1 MKKCYYIIGEN
12 MDKANKNRFI
22 FWGSISL
29 ILFIC
34 FIIGMISYYNGYGK
48 YGKIRKELNPIVNT
62 FNNLDSVKSLSES
75 GISIKAKFSKDKINV
90 VYKLENILLEY
101 NFDYITNGNIRV
113 LSTSYDNSKNDNIN
127 SLIMKFMIDSISII
141 NGHNEGD
148 VFKKFTLDD
157 FKDTTINE
165 GISIKKNGNETAFLI
180 NIDKYIVDNYK
191 KPELIITDYI
201 EKDKLNEILSENKS
215 TIKYSDENVT
225 FKINKNLNLILI
237 SSTDESESRMYR
249 LICNIIEI
257 LYNDKY
263 ESFINEYKEISKD
276 DYSSELFSI
285 RNIGKVS
292 DEEFNGFENVME
304 VIIN

>member
-1 MKKCYYIIGEN
+1 
-12 MDKANKNRFI
+12 MDKANKNRFV
-22 FWGSISL
+22 FWGIVSL
-29 ILFIC
+29 LLFIS

-48 YGKIRKELNPIVNT
+48 YGKIRKELNPIVNA
-62 FNNLDSVKSLSES
+62 FNNLDAVKSLSES
-75 GISIKAKFSKDKINV
+75 GINIKAKFSKDKINV

-101 NFDYITNGNIRV
+101 NFDYISNDSVRV
-113 LSTSYDNSKNDNIN
+113 LSMSYDNSKNDNIN
-127 SLIMKFMIDSISII
+127 NLISKFMIDSVSII

-191 KPELIITDYI
+191 KPEIVVSDYI
-201 EKDKLNEILSENKS
+201 EIDKLKEILSEEKS
-215 TIKYSDENVT
+215 TIKYSDLNVT
-225 FKINKNLNLILI
+225 FKVNKNINLII
-237 SSTDESESRMYR
+237 VSSTDENENKLYR
-249 LICNIIEI
+249 LISNIIEI

-263 ESFINEYKEISKD
+263 ESFVSEYKEISKE

-285 RNIGKVS
+285 RNLGKIS
-292 DEEFNGFENVME
+292 DEEFQGLDNVIE
-304 VIIN
+304 VVIK

>member
-1 MKKCYYIIGEN
+1 
-12 MDKANKNRFI
+12 MDKANKNRFV
-22 FWGSISL
+22 FWGIVSL
-29 ILFIC
+29 LLFIS

-48 YGKIRKELNPIVNT
+48 YGKIRKELNPIVNA
-62 FNNLDSVKSLSES
+62 FNNLDAVKSLSES
-75 GISIKAKFSKDKINV
+75 GINIKAKFSKDKINV

-101 NFDYITNGNIRV
+101 NFDYISNGSVRV
-113 LSTSYDNSKNDNIN
+113 LSMSYDNSKNDNIN
-127 SLIMKFMIDSISII
+127 NLISKFMIDSVSII

-191 KPELIITDYI
+191 KPEIVVTDYI
-201 EKDKLNEILSENKS
+201 EKDKLIEILSEDKS
-215 TIKYSDENVT
+215 TIKYSDLNVT
-225 FKINKNLNLILI
+225 FKINKNINLILV
-237 SSTDESESRMYR
+237 SSTDENENKLYR
-249 LICNIIEI
+249 LISNIIEI

-263 ESFINEYKEISKD
+263 ESFINEYKEISKE

-285 RNIGKVS
+285 INLGKIS
-292 DEEFNGFENVME
+292 DEEFQGLDNVIE
-304 VIIN
+304 VVIK